1 MQSFIFVVACL
12 LALSSTVVVM
22 AESDV
27 VILDTENFEHL
38 TQASSGA
45 TTGDWMVE
53 FYAPW
58 CGHCKNLAPVFE
70 EVATELK
77 GDVNVAKVDAA
88 KERSLGSRFEIKG
101 FPTILFLSH
110 GQVYKYKG
118 KRTKD
123 ALVEFAKGGY
133 KLKVE
138 DAQPVPQPMGPLA
151 EFFSVFTKS
160 YRAAVR
166 DLSAGKF
173 TSPNV
178 LTLILPLFLAVL
190 MLILICVPVSE
201 EPVAR
206 KPVARK
212 PTRTAAA
219 AVPETKQD

>member
-1 MQSFIFVVACL
+1 M
-12 LALSSTVVVM
+12 
-22 AESDV
+22 
-27 VILDTENFEHL
+27 
-38 TQASSGA
+38 
-45 TTGDWMVE
+45 
-53 FYAPW
+53 
-58 CGHCKNLAPVFE
+58 
-70 EVATELK
+70 
-77 GDVNVAKVDAA
+77 AKVDGENDHSGRAS
-88 KERSLGSRFEIKG
+88 KSGIPHNFV
-101 FPTILFLSH
+101 LSH

-138 DAQPVPQPMGPLA
+138 DATPYLSPWDLFWVQ
-151 EFFSVFTKS
+151 SVFTKS